1 MSDSRGTG
9 ARCDQ
14 SGKAEAIKLLNDIIG
29 ADENKFT
36 KENSKEKKKIEFC
49 ILQEMYLRY
58 FNKINKNGKIW
69 FLSPQKSSINK
80 IEKIHI

>member
-1 MSDSRGTG
+1 MMRINLQK
-9 ARCDQ
+9 R
-14 SGKAEAIKLLNDIIG
+14 IH
-29 ADENKFT
+29 F
-36 KENSKEKKKIEFC
+36 KEKRNRIC

-58 FNKINKNGKIW
+58 FNKINKNDKIW